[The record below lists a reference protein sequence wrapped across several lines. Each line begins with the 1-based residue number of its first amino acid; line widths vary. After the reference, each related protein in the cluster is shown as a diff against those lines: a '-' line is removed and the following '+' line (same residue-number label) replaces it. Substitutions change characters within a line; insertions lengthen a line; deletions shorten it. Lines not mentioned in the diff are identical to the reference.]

1 MGKLEGLY
9 QRADVLFPSP
19 NRTGRAS
26 IWVVSRRVDRWYHA
40 HPKSFAILPPT
51 LESDA
56 MQPGKLPLDLL
67 SRLLAEIDVHD
78 PRVFLGARA
87 GEDAALIDFGDRYLV
102 AKTDPITFA
111 TDLIGWYM
119 VQVNANDIA
128 SMGGT
133 PRWLMATLLLPEG
146 TSEQDVERIFTQ
158 IREACEALNITLIG
172 GHTEITYDL
181 PRPIAV
187 GAMLGE
193 VPKDRAVLTSGA
205 RPGDSI
211 VLTKAIAVEG
221 TSILAREAE
230 DDLLERG
237 VSQKTI
243 DRAKDLLFHP
253 GISVVPEATIACN
266 AVDVN
271 AMHDPTE
278 GGLSGGLVEMATA
291 ANAGLLIELDAVPVL
306 PECREICD
314 ALGLDPL
321 GLIASGSLLVTLPS
335 DEVPSLIRALA
346 REGIPAQE
354 IGKVTNA
361 SDGMKVRSGNAVRD
375 LPTFPR
381 DELARWF
388 GG

>member
-1 MGKLEGLY
+1 
-9 QRADVLFPSP
+9 
-19 NRTGRAS
+19 
-26 IWVVSRRVDRWYHA
+26 
-40 HPKSFAILPPT
+40 
-51 LESDA
+51 

-67 SRLLAEIDVHD
+67 SRLLDEIEVCD
-78 PRVFLGARA
+78 PRVVLGARA
-87 GEDAALIDFGDRYLV
+87 GEDAALIDFGDCYLV

-128 SMGGT
+128 VMGGT
-133 PRWLMATLLLPEG
+133 PRWLMTTLLLPED
-146 TSEQDVERIFTQ
+146 TSESDVERIFSQ
-158 IREACEALNITLIG
+158 VREACDALNITLIG

-193 VPKDRAVLTSGA
+193 VPKERAVLTSGA

-211 VLTKAIAVEG
+211 VMTKAIAVEG
-221 TSILAREAE
+221 TSILAREACGRPVGARSRPGHHRPRQRPP
-230 DDLLERG
+230 LHPRHQRRPRG
-237 VSQKTI
+237 DYCLRHRRRSCHA
-243 DRAKDLLFHP
+243 R
-253 GISVVPEATIACN
+253 SYR
-266 AVDVN
+266 
-271 AMHDPTE
+271 
-278 GGLSGGLVEMATA
+278 GGLSGGLVEMAAA
-291 ANAGLLIELDAVPVL
+291 ANVGLLIDMDAIPIL

-321 GLIASGSLLVTLPS
+321 GLIASGSLLAALPP
-335 DEVPSLIRALA
+335 DDVPKLVNALA
-346 REGIPAQE
+346 REGIPAHE
-354 IGKVTNA
+354 IGKVTDPA
-361 SDGMKVRSGNAVRD
+361 DGLKMRSGDEVRD

>member
-1 MGKLEGLY
+1 
-9 QRADVLFPSP
+9 
-19 NRTGRAS
+19 
-26 IWVVSRRVDRWYHA
+26 
-40 HPKSFAILPPT
+40 
-51 LESDA
+51 

-67 SRLLAEIDVHD
+67 SRLLADIDVGD

-133 PRWLMATLLLPEG
+133 PKWLMTTLLLPED
-146 TSEQDVERIFTQ
+146 TTESDVERIFTQ
-158 IREACEALNITLIG
+158 IREACETLHITLIG

-211 VLTKAIAVEG
+211 VLTKAVAVEG
-221 TSILAREAE
+221 TSILAREAG

-237 VSQKTI
+237 VSQDTI
-243 DRAKDLLFHP
+243 DRAKDFLFSP
-253 GISVVPEATIACN
+253 GISVVTEAQIASDT
-266 AVDVN
+266 VDVH

-278 GGLSGGLVEMATA
+278 GGLSGGLVEMAAA
-291 ANAGLLIELDAVPVL
+291 ANAGLLIDLDAVPVL

-314 ALGLDPL
+314 ALALDPL
-321 GLIASGSLLVTLPS
+321 GLIASGSLLVALPS
-335 DEVPSLIRALA
+335 NDVPSLIRALA
-346 REGIPAQE
+346 REGISAHE
-354 IGKVTNA
+354 IGKITDA
-361 SDGMKVRSGNAVRD
+361 SEGIKVRSGTTVRD
-375 LPTFPR
+375 LPTFSR

>member
-1 MGKLEGLY
+1 
-9 QRADVLFPSP
+9 
-19 NRTGRAS
+19 
-26 IWVVSRRVDRWYHA
+26 
-40 HPKSFAILPPT
+40 
-51 LESDA
+51 

-67 SRLLAEIDVHD
+67 SRLLDEIDVRD
-78 PRVFLGARA
+78 PRVVLGARA

-119 VQVNANDIA
+119 VQINANDVA
-128 SMGGT
+128 VMGGT
-133 PRWLMATLLLPEG
+133 PRWLMTTLLLPDT
-146 TSEQDVERIFTQ
+146 TSESEVERIFSQ
-158 IREACEALNITLIG
+158 VREACDALNITLIG

-193 VPKDRAVLTSGA
+193 VPKERAVLTSGA

-221 TSILAREAE
+221 ASILARDAAN
-230 DDLLERG
+230 DLLERG
-237 VSQKTI
+237 VSFDTI
-243 DRAKDLLFHP
+243 NRAKDFLFSP
-253 GISVVPEATIACN
+253 GISVVPEAAIACDT
-266 AVDVN
+266 VDVH

-278 GGLSGGLVEMATA
+278 GGLSGGLVEMAA
-291 ANAGLLIELDAVPVL
+291 GANVGLLIDMDAVPVL

-321 GLIASGSLLVTLPS
+321 GLIASGSLLAALPPGEVETLKC
-335 DEVPSLIRALA
+335 ALA
-346 REGIPAQE
+346 DEGIAAHE
-354 IGKVTNA
+354 IGTVTYPA
-361 SDGMKVRSGNAVRD
+361 DRLKIRYGDEVRD

>member
-1 MGKLEGLY
+1 
-9 QRADVLFPSP
+9 
-19 NRTGRAS
+19 
-26 IWVVSRRVDRWYHA
+26 
-40 HPKSFAILPPT
+40 
-51 LESDA
+51 

-67 SRLLAEIDVHD
+67 SRLLAEIDVGD

-133 PRWLMATLLLPEG
+133 PRWLMATLLLPED
-146 TSEQDVERIFTQ
+146 TSESDVERMFTQ
-158 IREACEALNITLIG
+158 VREACEALNITLIG

-181 PRPIAV
+181 PRPVAV

-193 VPKDRAVLTSGA
+193 VPKECAVLTSGA
-205 RPGDSI
+205 RSGDSI

-221 TSILAREAE
+221 ASILAREAE

-237 VSQKTI
+237 VSQDTI
-243 DRAKDLLFHP
+243 GCAKDLLFTP
-253 GISVVPEATIACN
+253 GISVVPEATIACDV
-266 AVDVN
+266 VDVH

-278 GGLSGGLVEMATA
+278 GGLSGGLVEMAAA
-291 ANAGLLIELDAVPVL
+291 ANAGLVIDLDAVPVL

-321 GLIASGSLLVTLPS
+321 GLIASGSLLAALPS
-335 DEVPSLIRALA
+335 ADVPSLIGALA
-346 REGIPAQE
+346 HAGIPAHE
-354 IGKVTNA
+354 IGKITHRA
-361 SDGMKVRSGNAVRD
+361 DGLKVRSGGTVRD

>member
-1 MGKLEGLY
+1 
-9 QRADVLFPSP
+9 
-19 NRTGRAS
+19 
-26 IWVVSRRVDRWYHA
+26 
-40 HPKSFAILPPT
+40 
-51 LESDA
+51 

-67 SRLLAEIDVHD
+67 SRLLDEINVRD
-78 PRVFLGARA
+78 PRVVLGARA

-128 SMGGT
+128 AMGGT
-133 PRWLMATLLLPEG
+133 PRWLMTTLLLPDT
-146 TSEQDVERIFTQ
+146 TSESEVERIFTQ
-158 IREACEALNITLIG
+158 VREACDALNITLIG

-211 VLTKAIAVEG
+211 ILTKAIAVEG
-221 TSILAREAE
+221 TSILAREAAN
-230 DDLLERG
+230 DLLERG
-237 VSQKTI
+237 LTQDTI
-243 DRAKDLLFHP
+243 NRAKDFLFSP
-253 GISVVPEATIACN
+253 GISVVPEAAIACDT
-266 AVDVN
+266 VDVH

-278 GGLSGGLVEMATA
+278 GGLSGGLLEMAAA
-291 ANAGLLIELDAVPVL
+291 ANVGLMIDLEAVPVL
-306 PECREICD
+306 PECQEMCD

-321 GLIASGSLLVTLPS
+321 GLIASGSLLAALPTGDVSRLIDTL
-335 DEVPSLIRALA
+335 AL
-346 REGIPAQE
+346 EGISATE
-354 IGKVTNA
+354 IGTVTEPT
-361 SDGMKVRSGNAVRD
+361 DGLKVRSGEEIRD

>member
-1 MGKLEGLY
+1 
-9 QRADVLFPSP
+9 
-19 NRTGRAS
+19 
-26 IWVVSRRVDRWYHA
+26 
-40 HPKSFAILPPT
+40 
-51 LESDA
+51 

-67 SRLLAEIDVHD
+67 SRLLDEIEVCD
-78 PRVFLGARA
+78 PRVVLGARA

-128 SMGGT
+128 VMGGT
-133 PRWLMATLLLPEG
+133 PRWLMTTLLLPED
-146 TSEQDVERIFTQ
+146 TSESDVERIFKQ
-158 IREACEALNITLIG
+158 VREACDALNITLIG

-193 VPKDRAVLTSGA
+193 VPKERAVLTSGA

-211 VLTKAIAVEG
+211 VMTKAIAVEG
-221 TSILAREAE
+221 TSILAREAA
-230 DDLLERG
+230 DDLSERG
-237 VSQKTI
+237 VAQDTI
-243 DRAKDLLFHP
+243 DRAKDFLFSP
-253 GISVVPEATIACN
+253 GISVVPEAAIACDT
-266 AVDVN
+266 VDVH

-278 GGLSGGLVEMATA
+278 GGLSGGLVEMAAA
-291 ANAGLLIELDAVPVL
+291 ANVGLLIDAEAIPVL
-306 PECREICD
+306 PECREICGV
-314 ALGLDPL
+314 LCLDPL
-321 GLIASGSLLVTLPS
+321 GLIASGSLLAALSS
-335 DEVPSLIRALA
+335 DDAPDLIRALA
-346 REGIPAQE
+346 SEGIPAHE
-354 IGKVTNA
+354 IGKVTDPA
-361 SDGMKVRSGNAVRD
+361 DGLKVRSGKTVRD

>member
-1 MGKLEGLY
+1 
-9 QRADVLFPSP
+9 
-19 NRTGRAS
+19 
-26 IWVVSRRVDRWYHA
+26 
-40 HPKSFAILPPT
+40 
-51 LESDA
+51 

-67 SRLLAEIDVHD
+67 SRLLDEIDVRD
-78 PRVFLGARA
+78 PRVVLGARA

-128 SMGGT
+128 VMGGT
-133 PRWLMATLLLPEG
+133 PRWLMTTLLLPDT
-146 TSEQDVERIFTQ
+146 TSEAEVERIFSQ
-158 IREACEALNITLIG
+158 VREACDDLDITLIG

-193 VPKDRAVLTSGA
+193 VSKERAVLTSGA

-221 TSILAREAE
+221 TSILAREAAS
-230 DDLLERG
+230 DLLERG
-237 VSQKTI
+237 VDQNTI
-243 DRAKDLLFHP
+243 DRAKEFLFSP
-253 GISVVPEATIACN
+253 GISVVPEASIACDV
-266 AVDVN
+266 VDVH

-278 GGLSGGLVEMATA
+278 GGLSGGLVEMAAA
-291 ANAGLLIELDAVPVL
+291 ANVGLLIDMETVPVL

-321 GLIASGSLLVTLPS
+321 GLIASGALLAALPS
-335 DEVPSLIRALA
+335 SEVEALKRALA
-346 REGIPAQE
+346 RVGIVAHE
-354 IGKVTNA
+354 IGTVVEPA
-361 SDGMKVRSGNAVRD
+361 DGLKVRFGDRIRD
-375 LPTFPR
+375 LPTFQR

>member
-1 MGKLEGLY
+1 MEELY

-19 NRTGRAS
+19 TRTGRVA
-26 IWVVSRRVDRWYHA
+26 IWVVSRRVGRWYHA
-40 HPKSFAILPPT
+40 HAKSFAILQST

-67 SRLLAEIDVHD
+67 SRLLAEIDVRD
-78 PRVFLGARA
+78 PRVFVGARA

-146 TSEQDVERIFTQ
+146 TSEPDVERMFTQ

-237 VSQKTI
+237 VSQETI
-243 DRAKDLLFHP
+243 DRAKEFLFNP

-266 AVDVN
+266 AVDIH

-278 GGLSGGLVEMATA
+278 GGLSGGLVEMAAA
-291 ANAGLLIELDAVPVL
+291 ANAGLVIELDVVPVL

-321 GLIASGSLLVTLPS
+321 GLIASGSLLAALPS
-335 DEVPSLIRALA
+335 AEVPSLIGALA
-346 REGIPAQE
+346 HEGIPAHE

-361 SDGMKVRSGNAVRD
+361 SDGMKVRSGNSVRD

>member
-1 MGKLEGLY
+1 
-9 QRADVLFPSP
+9 
-19 NRTGRAS
+19 
-26 IWVVSRRVDRWYHA
+26 
-40 HPKSFAILPPT
+40 
-51 LESDA
+51 

-67 SRLLAEIDVHD
+67 SRLLADIDVRD
-78 PRVFLGARA
+78 PRVVLGARA

-128 SMGGT
+128 VMGGT
-133 PRWLMATLLLPEG
+133 PRWLLTTLLLPEN
-146 TSEQDVERIFTQ
+146 TSESDVERVFTQ
-158 IREACEALNITLIG
+158 IREACDALNVTLIG

-193 VPKDRAVLTSGA
+193 VPKERAVLTSGA

-211 VLTKAIAVEG
+211 ILTKAIAVEG
-221 TSILAREAE
+221 TSILAREAAA
-230 DDLLERG
+230 DLLERG
-237 VSQKTI
+237 VAPETVG
-243 DRAKDLLFHP
+243 RARDLLFSP
-253 GISVVPEATIACN
+253 GISVVPEAAIACDT
-266 AVDVN
+266 VDVH

-291 ANAGLLIELDAVPVL
+291 ANVGLLIDADAVPVL

-321 GLIASGSLLVTLPS
+321 GLIASGSLLAALPPN
-335 DEVPSLIRALA
+335 DVPSLIDALA
-346 REGIPAQE
+346 RAGIPAHE
-354 IGKVTNA
+354 IGAVTA
-361 SDGMKVRSGNAVRD
+361 PADGLKLQSGDDIRD

-388 GG
+388 AG